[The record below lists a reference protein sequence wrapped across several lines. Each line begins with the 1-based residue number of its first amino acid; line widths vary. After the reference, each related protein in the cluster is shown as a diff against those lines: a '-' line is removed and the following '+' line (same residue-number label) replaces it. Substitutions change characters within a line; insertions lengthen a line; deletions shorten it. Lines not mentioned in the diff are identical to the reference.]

1 MWFGTK
7 IVNFDYVT
15 KSKLNNLNV
24 LCYKI
29 YCKKKTCLFH
39 QESSKP
45 TAWAHNESVFQR
57 VCLHCLLT
65 YFFCREGKFVF
76 LRQPSDSSPELRFW
90 ELGLPLKKRYFYTI
104 LPSSRCQIMP
114 AFWPINTC
122 SIMKLIKWLMKSE

>member
-29 YCKKKTCLFH
+29 YCKKKRLAYSIRNQASLQHERTMNQSFR
-39 QESSKP
+39 EY
-45 TAWAHNESVFQR
+45 VF
-57 VCLHCLLT
+57 T
-65 YFFCREGKFVF
+65 VF
-76 LRQPSDSSPELRFW
+76 LPTFSVEKESLSSLDNHPIAAQNSDSESLDS
-90 ELGLPLKKRYFYTI
+90 LLKRDTSTPF

-122 SIMKLIKWLMKSE
+122 SIMKLIK